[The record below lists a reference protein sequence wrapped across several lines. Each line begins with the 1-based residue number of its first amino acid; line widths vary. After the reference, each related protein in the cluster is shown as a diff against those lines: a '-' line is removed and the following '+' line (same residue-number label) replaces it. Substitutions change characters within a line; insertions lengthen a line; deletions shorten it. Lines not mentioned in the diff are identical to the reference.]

1 MVSCKTKCISTRR
14 SSGRIIYMVLP
25 RVYNSGARTGMQ
37 ANKALYAL
45 NNILEQGLKDLVG
58 LY

>member
-1 MVSCKTKCISTRR
+1 
-14 SSGRIIYMVLP
+14 MVLP
-25 RVYNSGARTGMQ
+25 RVYNSGERTGMQ
-37 ANKALYAL
+37 AHKALYAL